1 MTCIVSSGALNSTH
15 SLTLPKTIAVVNYI
29 YEKEMRQL
37 NKKVLTSDVS
47 RTICIEI
54 NVVIVIIVIFYYCY
68 VIY

>member
-1 MTCIVSSGALNSTH
+1 
-15 SLTLPKTIAVVNYI
+15 
-29 YEKEMRQL
+29 MRQL

-68 VIY
+68 VIYWVNWNWHCR